1 MNIHKEFHNIEIEDK
16 NKFVIGDTVKVLLKK
31 EKLEK
36 ARKQKWSDGDYKI
49 IDR

>member
-1 MNIHKEFHNIEIEDK
+1 MNIHKEFHNKEIEDK

-36 ARKQKWSDGDYKI
+36 ARK
-49 IDR
+49 